1 MYRADMADRGD
12 RADMADMAD
21 RADRADM
28 ADMADRADRADTA
41 YRADSADRAGK
52 SEIMTDW
59 LTGPLAHPQHQLQG
73 DAIASNKFLKN
84 VDNNCERNSNHFVPH
99 I

>member
-21 RADRADM
+21 RAVW
-28 ADMADRADRADTA
+28 ADRADTA
-41 YRADSADRAGK
+41 YRADRAGK
-52 SEIMTDW
+52 YEIMTDW
-59 LTGPLAHPQHQLQG
+59 PTGPLT
-73 DAIASNKFLKN
+73 
-84 VDNNCERNSNHFVPH
+84 VPTARRCYR